1 MTTSRLLLWV
11 VSPTD
16 LYLQNMHGPEGQK
29 TVIQVDAWLAVLVRE
44 DQALTEEFV
53 CRHAKAI
60 HQHISTQEAYI
71 RWVNVTPIF
80 DKYEQNIP

>member
-60 HQHISTQEAYI
+60 HQHISTQEAYMASHL
-71 RWVNVTPIF
+71 
-80 DKYEQNIP
+80 EM